1 MTPLVSSYKE
11 GSLDT
16 SSTSNTQQKLNA
28 CIMSLQNMVDEW
40 VPDETSQGY
49 ADYTLEPTLYYFG
62 LTRNVP
68 VLPAQEVPIICN
80 VGSLLLNVGK
90 IDIKGVLIMELKSEL
105 KEDISDYGYISLSTT
120 SWEGEAKP
128 TNSKTHVDEPYEH
141 TEETE
146 DGAVIKD
153 VGTLQTWTKT
163 TYYDVHYDY
172 TDDVWRAQKQ
182 IHRFTITNYKRTVD
196 LSKWNVSFTARYKRK

>member
-11 GSLDT
+11 GSLDA
-16 SSTSNTQQKLNA
+16 SSASSTQQKLNA

-120 SWEGEAKP
+120 SWEGEEKP
-128 TNSKTHVDEPYEH
+128 TNSKSHVDSPYEH
-141 TEETE
+141 TEETS

-153 VGTLQTWTKT
+153 VGTLQTWTKI

-172 TDDVWRAQKQ
+172 TFEVWRAQRQ
-182 IHRFTITNYKRTVD
+182 IHRFTITKYERSVD
-196 LSKWNVSFTARYKRK
+196 LSKWNVSFTVRYKRK